1 VCGVRSPCGE
11 GDEGG
16 RVTDSGIFLGEH
28 LQTGGVMSVRRSP
41 RCMIHKPALYRI
53 RVHGRMRQ
61 EWSERLQGM
70 TIATIPNADDESITE
85 LSGVLPDQAALMG
98 VLQQLYTCGAPL
110 LSVECLGSRD
120 EEV

>member
-1 VCGVRSPCGE
+1 
-11 GDEGG
+11 
-16 RVTDSGIFLGEH
+16 
-28 LQTGGVMSVRRSP
+28 MSIRQSP
-41 RCMIHKPALYRI
+41 RCMIHKPAVYRI
-53 RVHGRMRQ
+53 RVQGRMQQ

-70 TIATIPNADDESITE
+70 TIANILKADDEPVTE

-110 LSVECLGSRD
+110 LSVEFLGSGN

>member
-1 VCGVRSPCGE
+1 
-11 GDEGG
+11 
-16 RVTDSGIFLGEH
+16 
-28 LQTGGVMSVRRSP
+28 MNVRRSP
-41 RCMIHKPALYRI
+41 RCLIHEPAAYRI
-53 RVHGRMRQ
+53 RVRGRMQQ

-70 TIATIPNADDESITE
+70 TIATILNADEEPVTE

-110 LSVECLGSRD
+110 LSVEYLGSGN